1 MKTPADRKRLFVG
14 KEPWLALFLT
24 AIIGCHLIGGAAAGI
39 GVPLCAAVSLF
50 ILWGRMSARRKTR
63 ADTNIASEQPLWRS
77 ARNSVETSM
86 RKVDVSALG
95 SAFRKEQWEEAE
107 TGVNALL
114 DCCLQVIR
122 MRMEPHTVAVFFPTP
137 DHGYGMRRYWS
148 QSSHVNAA
156 ALILPGRGVLGGL
169 LKNAPKKL
177 SIGEI
182 LNDSTTLFYYKKDA
196 GVRSVIACPIFTGD
210 AVRGLL
216 LADSTTPHAFDEGQ
230 LAFLSVMGELLG
242 SAVFS
247 VYLGT
252 QHEIEH
258 RRLAAVSEIEKEF
271 FKHSTVDA
279 ILDILTEIVPYVAP
293 CERMTIS
300 TRMDDGES
308 GQIRRVYGA
317 CTEGLLRASF
327 SLVKKNLAGVLYV
340 KNLCFSRNFATDR
353 YEVRYF
359 DKEPKSD
366 RFASFLAVPLGMEDC
381 MGIILLESFHRD
393 AFPEPLRQTMS
404 RIATSASLAMERV
417 MLLESANSLATHDSL
432 TGLANHRQF
441 LLFMKDEIVR
451 SKRFKDPLALVLCDI
466 DFFKRINDTYGHP
479 FGNTVLKKLGNLLEE
494 SIRKRVDTA
503 ARYGGEEFALIFVK
517 TDVRQ
522 ARETAERIRALIET
536 TPFTSPTGSEVHMT
550 MSFGIAVLGDIVD
563 LDELIG
569 KADKALYRAK
579 ELGRNRVEIF

>member
-1 MKTPADRKRLFVG
+1 M
-14 KEPWLALFLT
+14 EQWLALLL
-24 AIIGCHLIGGAAAGI
+24 AGIIGCHLIGGAAAGI
-39 GVPLCAAVSLF
+39 GLPLCAALSFF
-50 ILWGRMSARRKTR
+50 ILLGRVSARRKIR
-63 ADTNIASEQPLWRS
+63 ADSSVAPEQPLWRF
-77 ARNSVETSM
+77 ARNSVETSI
-86 RKVDVSALG
+86 RKVEVSALG
-95 SAFRKEQWEEAE
+95 SAFRKEQWEQAEA
-107 TGVNALL
+107 GVNALL
-114 DCCLQVIR
+114 DGCLQVIR
-122 MRMEPHTVAVFFPTP
+122 MRMDPHTVAVFFPTP
-137 DHGYGMRRYWS
+137 DNGYGMRRYWS
-148 QSSHVNAA
+148 QSNHVDAA

-169 LKNAPKKL
+169 LKNALKQL

-182 LNDSTTLFYYKKDA
+182 VNDSTTLFYYKKDA

-216 LADSTTPHAFDEGQ
+216 LADSTTPHAFGEEH
-230 LAFLSVMGELLG
+230 LAFLSAMGELLG
-242 SAVFS
+242 SAVFNA
-247 VYLGT
+247 YLGT

-279 ILDILTEIVPYVAP
+279 ILDILGEIIPYVAP
-293 CERMTIS
+293 CERMTLS
-300 TRMDDGES
+300 TRMDDGEN
-308 GQIRRVYGA
+308 GHIRRVYGA
-317 CTEGLLRASF
+317 YTEGLLRARF
-327 SLVKKNLAGVLYV
+327 SLVKKNLASVLYV
-340 KNLCFSRNFATDR
+340 KNLCFSRNFAIDR

-359 DKEPKSD
+359 DKEPKND
-366 RFASFLAVPLGMEDC
+366 RFASFLAIPLGMEDC
-381 MGIILLESFHRD
+381 KGLILLESFHRD
-393 AFPEPLRQTMS
+393 SFSEPLRRNLS

-441 LLFMKDEIVR
+441 LLLIKDEIVR
-451 SKRFKDPLALVLCDI
+451 SKRFNDPLALVLCDI
-466 DFFKRINDTYGHP
+466 DFFKKINDTYGHP
-479 FGNTVLKKLGNLLEE
+479 FGNNVLKRLSSLLEE
-494 SIRKRVDTA
+494 SIRQRVDTA

-536 TPFTSPTGSEVHMT
+536 TPFTSPTGSEVRIT
-550 MSFGIAVLGDIVD
+550 MSFGIAVLGDIFD